1 MGLIAM
7 ATQLPFYLESRDDQR
22 WLSNVRFLRSTQ
34 RSSQLEPPLQ
44 LSPKPE
50 QVAQISC
57 LDSAWY
63 GIFTLARPGNHHLG
77 NLSEKK
83 DDDGMF

>member
-34 RSSQLEPPLQ
+34 RWPQLEPPLEV
-44 LSPKPE
+44 SPK
-50 QVAQISC
+50 QVEI
-57 LDSAWY
+57 
-63 GIFTLARPGNHHLG
+63 T
-77 NLSEKK
+77 K
-83 DDDGMF
+83 